1 MQVLFAGLGG
11 DVVEHAGAA
20 SCSGLLDGSRSR
32 CGHRCGSG
40 LGCDSGHRGGL
51 IRSLRARSVKCSV
64 THTGS
69 KEGGV

>member
-1 MQVLFAGLGG
+1 MLINEII
-11 DVVEHAGAA
+11 EHAGAA
-20 SCSGLLDGSRSR
+20 SGSGLMDGSRSR

-40 LGCDSGHRGGL
+40 LGCGSGRRGGL
-51 IRSLRARSVKCSV
+51 IRSLRAWGVKRSV